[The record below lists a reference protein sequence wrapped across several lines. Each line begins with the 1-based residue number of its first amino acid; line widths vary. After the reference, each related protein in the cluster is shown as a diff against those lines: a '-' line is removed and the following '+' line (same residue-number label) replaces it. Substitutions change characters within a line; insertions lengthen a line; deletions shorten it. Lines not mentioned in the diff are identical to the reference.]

1 MPFRTSLAG
10 QFITCGKMSR
20 LQIKKCL
27 LTYKDPLKRPHISHR
42 KCFLCLGKLQFGY
55 FQLFQRPSVNNKVH
69 KTINTVPTVT
79 ISWIK
84 KNARQQFTRTK
95 YFIKK
100 KTKTSF
106 LHLFTSYIFLHL
118 QPILT
123 SISRFQ
129 LFRFPLYLATFIYLV
144 YYVTKQDF
152 YKDFFQAFTLGT
164 LRLLVEDLR
173 VN

>member
-1 MPFRTSLAG
+1 
-10 QFITCGKMSR
+10 MSR
-20 LQIKKCL
+20 LQKKKSL

-84 KNARQQFTRTK
+84 KKGSSTIYKNKIFHQKENENIIFTSS
-95 YFIKK
+95 YI
-100 KTKTSF
+100 
-106 LHLFTSYIFLHL
+106 LHLFTSQSI
-118 QPILT
+118 PT

-144 YYVTKQDF
+144 YYATKQDF

>member
-84 KNARQQFTRTK
+84 KKGSSTIYKNKIFHQKENENIIF
-95 YFIKK
+95 
-100 KTKTSF
+100 TSF
-106 LHLFTSYIFLHL
+106 YILVNTDINIQISTLSFSIVFSYF
-118 QPILT
+118 
-123 SISRFQ
+123 
-129 LFRFPLYLATFIYLV
+129 YLSC
-144 YYVTKQDF
+144 
-152 YKDFFQAFTLGT
+152 
-164 LRLLVEDLR
+164 LLC
-173 VN
+173 N

>member
-10 QFITCGKMSR
+10 QFIKYVGKCQDYKK
-20 LQIKKCL
+20 LIKKCL
-27 LTYKDPLKRPHISHR
+27 LTYKDRLKRPHISHR

-55 FQLFQRPSVNNKVH
+55 FQLFQLPSVNNKVH
-69 KTINTVPTVT
+69 KTITTVPTVT

-106 LHLFTSYIFLHL
+106 LHLLTSYIFLHL
-118 QPILT
+118 SQY
-123 SISRFQ
+123 RHQ
-129 LFRFPLYLATFIYLV
+129 YL
-144 YYVTKQDF
+144 DF
-152 YKDFFQAFTLGT
+152 NSFVFHCI
-164 LRLLVEDLR
+164 
-173 VN
+173 

>member
-1 MPFRTSLAG
+1 
-10 QFITCGKMSR
+10 MSR
-20 LQIKKCL
+20 LQKKKCL

-95 YFIKK
+95 YYIKK

-106 LHLFTSYIFLHL
+106 LHLFTSQSI
-118 QPILT
+118 PT

>member
-1 MPFRTSLAG
+1 MGTFQSLSVNPQIKLINAISH
-10 QFITCGKMSR
+10 FTYRSVYKICGKMSR
-20 LQIKKCL
+20 LQKKKSL

-84 KNARQQFTRTK
+84 KKKARQQFTRTK
-95 YFIKK
+95 HYIKK

-118 QPILT
+118 SQY
-123 SISRFQ
+123 RHQ
-129 LFRFPLYLATFIYLV
+129 YL
-144 YYVTKQDF
+144 DF
-152 YKDFFQAFTLGT
+152 NSFVFHCI
-164 LRLLVEDLR
+164 
-173 VN
+173 

>member
-1 MPFRTSLAG
+1 
-10 QFITCGKMSR
+10 MSR
-20 LQIKKCL
+20 LQKKKCL

-84 KNARQQFTRTK
+84 KEKARQQFTRTK
-95 YFIKK
+95 YYIKK

-106 LHLFTSYIFLHL
+106 LHLFTSQSI
-118 QPILT
+118 PT